1 MPAAHDIYNEEL
13 RALRRGDAL
22 YHPEPAVGEMPV
34 EIGDVGY
41 TAQGGFCRLFNV
53 CRPADDP
60 INEQWGVPEG
70 FQPLD
75 MGRVRAYDREL
86 GPGPLHSETIGHVA
100 LDIGASRW
108 ARCDIE
114 ANHHI

>member
-13 RALRRGDAL
+13 RALRMGDAL

-41 TAQGGFCRLFNV
+41 TKQGAFNRLFNA
-53 CRPADDP
+53 CRLANDP
-60 INEQWGVPEG
+60 LNALWGVPEG

-75 MGRVRAYDREL
+75 LGRVQNYDQEL
-86 GPGPLHSETIGHVA
+86 GPGPLHSETISHAAFDVGTS
-100 LDIGASRW
+100 G
-108 ARCDIE
+108 
-114 ANHHI
+114 

>member
-1 MPAAHDIYNEEL
+1 ML
-13 RALRRGDAL
+13 LRGDAL

-41 TAQGGFCRLFNV
+41 TKQGAFSRLFNV
-53 CRPADDP
+53 CQSSDHP
-60 INEQWGVPEG
+60 INARWGVPEL

-75 MGRVRAYDREL
+75 MGQVQTYEWEL

-100 LDIGASRW
+100 VDIGTSG
-108 ARCDIE
+108 
-114 ANHHI
+114 